1 MKGTNCSFKK
11 YWYFLQVSHFID
23 ISLCTANVSDDMI
36 DWAENINKMGVLQ
49 TPDQTQQ
56 MDADSHGQKVLKS
69 FHCQTCSIES
79 IGF

>member
-11 YWYFLQVSHFID
+11 DLYSFQVSHFID
-23 ISLCTANVSDDMI
+23 ISLCTANVSYDMI
-36 DWAENINKMGVLQ
+36 DWVENINKLGVLQ
-49 TPDQTQQ
+49 TPDQMQQ

>member
-1 MKGTNCSFKK
+1 
-11 YWYFLQVSHFID
+11 
-23 ISLCTANVSDDMI
+23 
-36 DWAENINKMGVLQ
+36 MGVLQ

-79 IGF
+79 IGFFRHQTLLIGRQEVLK

>member
-1 MKGTNCSFKK
+1 
-11 YWYFLQVSHFID
+11 
-23 ISLCTANVSDDMI
+23 MI
-36 DWAENINKMGVLQ
+36 DWAENINKMGVVQ